1 MLRINGLSVGYD
13 KTKDIIKDVSFEC
26 RPFSVTAIIGQ
37 NGSGKSTLL
46 KAVARQL
53 RPSRG
58 SIDIDGKDIREFA
71 PKELAQ
77 KIAILPQVR
86 NVPSIPAKA
95 LVMHGRFPY
104 LSFPRIPSSKDKEIV
119 RQCMQE
125 TDTLRFENTD
135 VATLSGGQ
143 RQRVYLAM
151 LLAQETDIILFD
163 EPTTFLDLNC
173 QFEVTDMIKSLKE
186 KGKCILLV
194 LHDIAQAMQ
203 IADDIILLDEGK
215 KVFYGT
221 PDSLAES
228 DVLQK
233 YMNVC
238 PRKVVDN
245 GETVYYFSKNNR

>member
-1 MLRINGLSVGYD
+1 MLKINHVSVGYNKD
-13 KTKDIIKDVSFEC
+13 NDIIKDVFLEC
-26 RPFSVTAIIGQ
+26 DHYSVTAIIGQ

-53 RPSRG
+53 KLSRG
-58 SIDIDGKDIREFA
+58 TIDIDGKDIREFS

-77 KIAILPQVR
+77 IIAVLPQVR

-119 RQCMQE
+119 RQSMEE
-125 TDTLRFENTD
+125 TDTLCFENTD

-151 LLAQETDIILFD
+151 LLAQETDIMLFD

-173 QFEVTDMIKSLKE
+173 QFEVTDLIKSLKE

-203 IADDIILLDEGK
+203 IADNILLLDEGRQ
-215 KVFYGT
+215 VFYGT
-221 PDSLAES
+221 PERLVES
-228 DVLQK
+228 DVLPK
-233 YMNVC
+233 FMNVY
-238 PRKVVDN
+238 PHKVVDN
-245 GETVYYFSKNNR
+245 KETVYYFSKNK